1 MANLSICL
9 SLLEQVDED
18 FIDPVQACLTIPV
31 LNFLSEQDN
40 IPYDTTFKNQN
51 RAAATLQKFSDRTAG
66 LSLTKKEQELAH
78 AYLAQLPARFDTN
91 HLSSYENDARLRDLR
106 RRDVESTLNELRGL
120 ALDEQMQTVIPP
132 HWQDRVG
139 QDGRMNALISLASL
153 ERANQGLAQT
163 DWPLS
168 ALAADAQAMAQAPEM
183 IEAQE
188 GLAARNFSL
197 EEYQRQLREDE
208 LSGQSALEAQTL
220 EQMRE
225 SALQSELQHLEDIQ
239 EQGKRQEQ
247 QNRDDELAQTAA
259 DLLAKVSDNKTSKF
273 QNSAFLGLMRK
284 LADHQVKV
292 EGDKMVE
299 VSQVS
304 YFTYPS
310 PAASRPLLPGH
321 LHVEPP
327 EFITCKVW
335 GCEAAAAAPVK

>member
-1 MANLSICL
+1 
-9 SLLEQVDED
+9 
-18 FIDPVQACLTIPV
+18 
-31 LNFLSEQDN
+31 
-40 IPYDTTFKNQN
+40 
-51 RAAATLQKFSDRTAG
+51 
-66 LSLTKKEQELAH
+66 
-78 AYLAQLPARFDTN
+78 
-91 HLSSYENDARLRDLR
+91 
-106 RRDVESTLNELRGL
+106 
-120 ALDEQMQTVIPP
+120 MQTVIPP

-299 VSQVS
+299 TGSTPLSDQVPDLRPVAVDNGYRPPMLHRGSSQDNQRPPLPLHDADVD
-304 YFTYPS
+304 
-310 PAASRPLLPGH
+310 AASNTIRDGQAVVDLLNQPGAE
-321 LHVEPP
+321 EPP
-327 EFITCKVW
+327 AIEDQGEHFSLNEYWIDAQEDVW
-335 GCEAAAAAPVK
+335 ASQDPSVPGRRLPVGYMEQLRNLQNRFLVPQHEEDRE